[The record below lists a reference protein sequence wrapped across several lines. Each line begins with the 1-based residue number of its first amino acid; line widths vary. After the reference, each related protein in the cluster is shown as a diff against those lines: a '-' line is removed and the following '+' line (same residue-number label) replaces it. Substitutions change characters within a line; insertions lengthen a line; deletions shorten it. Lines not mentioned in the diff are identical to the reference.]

1 MKLYLCRHGQAVSQA
16 ATDALRPLTE
26 AGQAALLSHW
36 QSLQGRGVQVSGLI
50 VSPYLRAQQTADC
63 IAQVYSGLSRQECP
77 YLTPD
82 SHPQAL
88 FDWLLANPPASNMV
102 LVSHMPLVSQLT
114 AKWTG
119 VPERVGFNVGTVAC
133 FDVDVTAANGA
144 QLLWLCSPGEE
155 LASR

>member
-1 MKLYLCRHGQAVSQA
+1 MSQE

-26 AGQAALLSHW
+26 AGRAALLSHW
-36 QSLQGRGVQVSGLI
+36 QSLQDRGVQINGLI

-82 SHPQAL
+82 SQPLAL
-88 FDWLLANPPASNMV
+88 FDWLLANPQAPNTV
-102 LVSHMPLVSQLT
+102 LVSQMPLVSQLT

-119 VPERVGFNVGTVAC
+119 VPEPVGVNAARDAC
-133 FDVDVTAANGA
+133 FAVDVPAAQSA
-144 QLLWLCSPGEE
+144 PLH
-155 LASR
+155 